1 MPQRDFDTSQ
11 DPTFAELNS
20 PASVEVKQAIA
31 ELQHSQE
38 LGYQAIALET
48 WALAQTMD
56 EFIPGF
62 WSRFLENRH
71 QSLQQFLQTKKLEKF
86 RVIER

>member
-1 MPQRDFDTSQ
+1 MPQQDFDTSQ

-20 PASVEVKQAIA
+20 PANVEVKQALS
-31 ELQHSQE
+31 ELQHSKE

-71 QSLQQFLQTKKLEKF
+71 QSLQQFLQIKKHERF
-86 RVIER
+86 RVIEW